1 MPLQRLVEYFN
12 QRFTEEQGL
21 SRPPLRL
28 NGTRVEGNF
37 GNLRF
42 GSILQPVRLAES
54 PALVI
59 GHDASSF
66 APDTPN
72 DANSP
77 FYGPAPDEAPD
88 IVNLDRLTRTVH
100 MLNYLPVAHE
110 DGHLFLHVHPRHVLA
125 VKRDHGAYFEE
136 IIRRCG
142 LSPRR
147 VVITLPISPV
157 YGRHLVLLLERLRNY
172 RDRGYSTAVKFDDR
186 LGEIVLERYCI
197 EFLYRFTPD
206 VVRLD
211 IRFFPRPTRDA
222 ENYRRRSS
230 LLSAIRRLDTQLLV
244 EGVDSDADADL
255 ASLVRA
261 DWVKGSHYEWGAA
274 RREKRVLA
282 DCGASA
288 SIGDSLAI

>member
-1 MPLQRLVEYFN
+1 MPLQQLVEYFN

-21 SRPPLRL
+21 GDPPLRL
-28 NGTRVEGNF
+28 NGTRVEGRF

-42 GSILQPVRLAES
+42 SSILQPVRLAES

-66 APDTPN
+66 IPDTPS
-72 DANSP
+72 DSTLP
-77 FYGPAPDEAPD
+77 FHAQATDETLN

-142 LSPRR
+142 LSTRR
-147 VVITLPISPV
+147 IVITLQISPV
-157 YGRHLVLLLERLRNY
+157 YDRQLILLLDRLRNY
-172 RDRGYSTAVKFDDR
+172 RDRGYSTAIKFDDR
-186 LGEIVLERYCI
+186 AGESFLERYCI

-206 VVRLD
+206 FVRFETQ
-211 IRFFPRPTRDA
+211 FFPRLTRDA

-230 LLSAIRRLDTQLLV
+230 LLSAVRRLDTQLLI
-244 EGVDSDADADL
+244 EGVNSEADANAARLLQADL
-255 ASLVRA
+255 
-261 DWVKGSHYEWGAA
+261 VKGSYYERSAFRVA
-274 RREKRVLA
+274 KRSVA
-282 DCGASA
+282 DCVE
-288 SIGDSLAI
+288 